1 MKAGHASERV
11 AAAPDSLHA
20 HVRVV
25 DRLVVHPTPL
35 SFRTLSRRAIP
46 RDTRYIVFDLDR
58 TCFDGVNVG
67 ERLGFELIARQ
78 AYGDAFLDERDDAR
92 TAARF
97 LWDWRRPV
105 ALARYLATG
114 ADQWAGP
121 GLHYFL
127 NLKLA
132 SRREASYR
140 HSFRRFGPT
149 PVEAIQRVPQLT
161 LFHQIAGVPLPRL
174 RELTTRVL
182 RRHRA
187 RQVIDAADI
196 AWLRGWCPDATV
208 IIASASP
215 QPVVEA
221 AVAYLGADLALYSE
235 IDVRDERPSAPA
247 RFPSAATRRRQPERF
262 APLDT
267 LRINGG
273 PRKIAALRRSCP
285 DIFDAGVVS
294 VGVSDTS
301 YGEDHCWADHFT
313 RVIDVNSP
321 TPYSPIIDRASP
333 LESIHSARLL
343 PSDAG
348 EGDADALPEITLS
361 GEALRTRLAKELDAV
376 DALEAASRRW
386 RQAPD
391 DARAALRRARD
402 DARAR
407 LDDAITAYNATAPA
421 SRERG
426 RCLRT
431 VHRSARALKRREAS
445 LAAHARPQAMRAFAI
460 QRAHE
465 RARALLAPA
474 SPRRPRQR
482 RVRQSASGR

>member
-1 MKAGHASERV
+1 MQAVHAPER
-11 AAAPDSLHA
+11 APAAPASLRA

-35 SFRTLSRRAIP
+35 SFRTLCRRAVP
-46 RDTRYIVFDLDR
+46 KDARYIVLDLDR

-78 AYGDAFLDERDDAR
+78 AYGDDFLDERDDER

-97 LWDWRRPV
+97 LWAWRRPV
-105 ALARYLATG
+105 ALVRYLATG
-114 ADQWAGP
+114 MDQWAGP
-121 GLHYFL
+121 GLDYLL

-140 HSFRRFGPT
+140 RSFRRFGPT
-149 PVEAIQRVPQLT
+149 AVEAIQRGPQLA

-174 RELTTRVL
+174 RELATRVL

-187 RQVIDAADI
+187 RQVIDAADV

-221 AVAYLGADLALYSE
+221 AAAHLGADLALYSE

-247 RFPSAATRRRQPERF
+247 RFPSAATRRSRPERF
-262 APLDT
+262 APLET
-267 LRINGG
+267 LRLNGG
-273 PRKIAALRRSCP
+273 PRKITELRRRCP

-294 VGVSDTS
+294 VGISDTG

-333 LESIHSARLL
+333 LEAIHSARLL
-343 PSDAG
+343 PSDAA
-348 EGDADALPEITLS
+348 EGDADALPGISLS
-361 GEALRTRLAKELDAV
+361 GEALATTLAEQLDAI
-376 DALEAASRRW
+376 DALEEASRRW
-386 RQAPD
+386 RQEPD
-391 DARAALRRARD
+391 DERAALRRARAND
-402 DARAR
+402 RAR
-407 LDDAITAYNATAPA
+407 LDDAVAAYNATAPA
-421 SRERG
+421 SLERE
-426 RCLRT
+426 RCLRA
-431 VHRSARALKRREAS
+431 VHRSARALARREAS
-445 LAAHARPQAMRAFAI
+445 LAAHARPEAMRAFAI

-465 RARALLAPA
+465 HARALLTPV
-474 SPRRPRQR
+474 SPRRPHQR
-482 RVRQSASGR
+482 RVRRSASGR